1 MMEILRDQ
9 LVKQNESRLEW
20 YIIIIISIQ
29 VLVEV
34 VWVMFMQDLFGIDQD
49 KDEWTWRRV

>member
-9 LVKQNESRLEW
+9 LVKQNESKLEW
-20 YIIIIISIQ
+20 YIIIIITIQ

-34 VWVMFMQDLFGIDQD
+34 VWVMFMQDMFGIDRD
-49 KDEWTWRRV
+49 KDEWT